1 MGNIPA
7 KIRRREARS
16 HKLRKVAAVLRK
28 VAAVPRTRGRETE
41 EALKKGANRSQSDF
55 RNQRTRKDTS
65 HHNKSKYLWTTR
77 PGPRS

>member
-1 MGNIPA
+1 MGSIPA
-7 KIRRREARS
+7 RGRRREDRS
-16 HKLRKVAAVLRK
+16 HKLRKGAAVLRK

-41 EALKKGANRSQSDF
+41 EALKKGANRNNYF